1 MPVET
6 NTPMTMER
14 SKKNDPDKIPIQAW
28 AVPLTSGFSFTL
40 LSPMTPRMIAGKHS
54 SGGQMMQNTPT

>member
-1 MPVET
+1 
-6 NTPMTMER
+6 MTMER

-40 LSPMTPRMIAGKHS
+40 LSPMTPRMIAGKQS